1 MFGAGD
7 GEETMIT
14 INGAAYPLD
23 TITPYNSEYGPFERR
38 NRVKITYTDDRT
50 LPSSA
55 VDIRKVITER
65 DARSD
70 HH

>member
-1 MFGAGD
+1 MLGAGD

-38 NRVKITYTDDRT
+38 NRVKITYTRT
-50 LPSSA
+50 RPGLSEFSWAGISISSG
-55 VDIRKVITER
+55 
-65 DARSD
+65 
-70 HH
+70 